1 MTCSPNAHRESAW
14 RMPTT
19 LAVLVVTMV
28 RGMMGSKPTKS
39 AGMVDNSDPPSA
51 FTYIYDLYHNF
62 FLIAL

>member
-39 AGMVDNSDPPSA
+39 AGMVDNSAPPSA
-51 FTYIYDLYHNF
+51 STFIYV
-62 FLIAL
+62 